1 MKQIFRISLAL
12 LAAAALAFVGDPAAL
27 ADSGHAWPISGP
39 VVRGFDPPQ
48 TSYGAG
54 HRGIDIGAPVGT
66 PVVSAADGVVTFVG
80 VIDGVSM
87 VTVTHGDIR
96 TTYQPIAPVVSK
108 GQGVAAGQTIGTLLD
123 GHGATTS
130 LHFGVLQGDTY
141 LDPLSWLGGQATQRV
156 RLLPDGTKVPEVA
169 RAAPEHSGIA
179 GGWPVSGPVTS
190 GYGWRYHPILHTMA
204 FHDGI
209 DIGAPCGTPVTTP
222 WPGTVVTAAASSSL
236 GNYVVIANSNG
247 ITSTYAHLSAINVRA
262 GAKVAGGQQIGL
274 VGTTGLSTGCHLHF
288 ATARNGAG
296 FDPRTVLP

>member
-1 MKQIFRISLAL
+1 MKQILRVLIVALSAGILAVTG
-12 LAAAALAFVGDPAAL
+12 APRAL
-27 ADSGHAWPISGP
+27 ADPGHVWPISGP
-39 VVRGFDPPQ
+39 VVRGYDPPQ

-54 HRGIDIGAPVGT
+54 HRGIDIGAAAGT

-80 VIDGVSM
+80 VIAGVSM
-87 VTVTHGDIR
+87 VTVTHGDVR
-96 TTYQPIAPVVSK
+96 TTYQPVAPTVST
-108 GQGVAAGQTIGTLLD
+108 GQTVTAGQTIGTLQP
-123 GHGATTS
+123 GHGTTTS

-156 RLLPDGTKVPEVA
+156 RLLPDGTAVPAIA
-169 RAAPEHSGIA
+169 RAAPENSGIA

-190 GYGWRYHPILHTMA
+190 GYGWRYHPILHRLA

-222 WPGTVVTAAASSSL
+222 WPGTVVTAATSSSL
-236 GNYVVIANSNG
+236 GNYVVVANSNG
-247 ITSTYAHLSAINVRA
+247 ITSTYAHLSAISVRA
-262 GAKVAGGQQIGL
+262 SAKVSGGQQIGL

-288 ATARNGAG
+288 ATARNGVG